1 MLCVHYASLRAL
13 RAKRACAEGNK
24 NAHGIVDY
32 VHRTEQGGGN
42 TLERPLC
49 VSLTAARQLDVH
61 PVCVCS
67 RRSATTLRRNTHG
80 GRRTGAAS
88 VSLELQMKRCSPD
101 CLCLLARVLSAFA
114 LRPVRFTCVNLCAR
128 TQSAL
133 RHICITRVRALFDD
147 FPACWWWWCVCV
159 LVGGGRGYIASV

>member
-49 VSLTAARQLDVH
+49 VSLTAARQLDV
-61 PVCVCS
+61 
-67 RRSATTLRRNTHG
+67 TTLC
-80 GRRTGAAS
+80 A
-88 VSLELQMKRCSPD
+88 
-101 CLCLLARVLSAFA
+101 
-114 LRPVRFTCVNLCAR
+114 CV
-128 TQSAL
+128 
-133 RHICITRVRALFDD
+133 
-147 FPACWWWWCVCV
+147 
-159 LVGGGRGYIASV
+159 VGGAQQHYEETHMGGGELALHQFR